1 MRSDGVTLCFT
12 QTGLGNLQKWRW
24 CTLPRTQVPRPDCP
38 CGGQV
43 SPHIQSDSLLTPLM
57 SVVSCLPR
65 TAVNYMSVCEALGLR
80 VRCGMEERGQEQHRR
95 FKALCKVS
103 IMTNPPHGT
112 LCLHSESVGVLESLL
127 FWQRREVTH
136 RGTALTKP
144 VSEGK
149 HKLILQAT
157 H

>member
-1 MRSDGVTLCFT
+1 MGSPCALLKLGWAIFKNGDGAPSPGYRSQGLTILVGDKFLPISS
-12 QTGLGNLQKWRW
+12 QT
-24 CTLPRTQVPRPDCP
+24 
-38 CGGQV
+38 
-43 SPHIQSDSLLTPLM
+43 LLTPLM

-103 IMTNPPHGT
+103 IMANPPHGT
-112 LCLHSESVGVLESLL
+112 LCLHSESVGVLGSLP
-127 FWQRREVTH
+127 FWQRREVAH